1 MLFRS
6 PYHAYAA
13 ELKQLVQQP
22 LGALRPSPSSVRI
35 AGIVAQLRT
44 QTSRRGKMAFVILD
58 DGKEQCE
65 VAIFNETFDACRH
78 ILREDALLVA
88 EVKVTQRM
96 GDDGQIQS
104 LRIVAES
111 LHDLAGA
118 RRKWA
123 RSLKI
128 ACNGSSST
136 EHLLALL
143 TPFRS
148 SATGAAAIILNYQ
161 NRSSSGD
168 IELGGDWRVNLDDRL
183 LDGLRERFSAENVQ
197 IVY

>member
-1 MLFRS
+1 
-6 PYHAYAA
+6 
-13 ELKQLVQQP
+13 
-22 LGALRPSPSSVRI
+22 
-35 AGIVAQLRT
+35 
-44 QTSRRGKMAFVILD
+44 MAFVILD
-58 DGKEQCE
+58 DGKDQCE

-88 EVKVTQRM
+88 EVKVMQRS

-104 LRIVAES
+104 MRIVAES

-128 ACNGSSST
+128 ACNGSSSA
-136 EHLLALL
+136 ERLLELL

-148 SATGAAAIILNYQ
+148 GASGAAAIIVKYQ

-168 IELGGDWRVNLDDRL
+168 IELGSDWRVNLDDRL
-183 LDGLRERFSAENVQ
+183 LESLRERFSAENVQ
-197 IVY
+197 VVY